1 MARGIGKIG
10 KNSVVGVAGLASN
23 VAEGVA
29 ATLDTVAD
37 VGGRGVATAGSMAK
51 DQAGALVEAAQEKRP
66 HLNWWGAAASE
77 AAGGEDELVPR
88 ASGPVHTML
97 PYPLVYDCD
106 KSGFSCFDVLCRDRT
121 HGSCHSGL
129 RRPRHA
135 MG

>member
-37 VGGRGVATAGSMAK
+37 VGGRGVVTAGSMAK

-77 AAGGEDELVPR
+77 AAGGEDEMVPR
-88 ASGPVHTML
+88 ASSPVHYATL
-97 PYPLVYDCD
+97 PVGVRL
-106 KSGFSCFDVLCRDRT
+106 
-121 HGSCHSGL
+121 
-129 RRPRHA
+129 
-135 MG
+135 